1 MTIGNMKN
9 RSIPALVVAML
20 FSGCAT
26 VDHVVEKPDEWVH
39 YAKGTS
45 FGVGTDET
53 RVNQPLTQTLANV
66 SEYAAKCFN
75 GKIIKKSQWL
85 GGQPSGSIQQYT
97 SGVSRSSNGMDYFY
111 VQSKP
116 VTQLPFP
123 SMPKDGY
130 FVFASEISGDDKRTK
145 LTSYYPSHFDFYLPP
160 LKQWVN
166 GNKTKCPDLD

>member
-1 MTIGNMKN
+1 MKY
-9 RSIPALVVAML
+9 RFIAAFVVAVL
-20 FSGCAT
+20 FTGCAT

-39 YAKGTS
+39 YAKGSS
-45 FGVGTDET
+45 FGLGVDESK
-53 RVNQPLTQTLANV
+53 VNRPLAKTLVNV

-85 GGQPSGSIQQYT
+85 GGQPSASITQYT

-116 VTQLPFP
+116 VSKLPFP

-130 FVFASEISGDDKRTK
+130 FSFASEISGDDKSTK
-145 LTSYYPSHFDFYLPP
+145 LMSYYPSHFDFYLSP

-166 GNKTKCPDLD
+166 GNKTQCPDLE